1 MAIFVGLK
9 QTAGHYQIKDE
20 KTGAIEREGDYHNF
34 MLHYIDDAETSAEN
48 LLDCTN
54 YETFTAKIKA
64 DDVNGVFG
72 CTVNDSFQ
80 FSDWYMK
87 PIEIFF
93 NRKGNVTLVRLID
106 DKPSNKKAAQ

>member
-9 QTAGHYQIKDE
+9 QTAGPYKIINE
-20 KTGAIEREGDYHNF
+20 KTGEVEREGDYHNF
-34 MLHYIDDAETSAEN
+34 MLHYIDEAETGAEN
-48 LLDCTN
+48 LLDCTP
-54 YETFTAKIKA
+54 YETFVAKIKA
-64 DDVNGVFG
+64 NEVNKVFG
-72 CTVNDSFQ
+72 CTVNDSLQ

-106 DKPSNKKAAQ
+106 DKQGNTKAAK